1 MFPSIEDTVTAAGS
15 RLFVYGTLLRGLSR
29 AQVLRGARFL
39 GPALVEGRLFDLG
52 RYPGLRPGRGL
63 VVGELWEVDTATLER
78 IDRIEGFDPR
88 DRTGSLYQRVKTPVR
103 SLSGTPFSAATY
115 RYNRR
120 PPGDARIGHGDYR
133 RYLLEHRPGQQPM
146 VAYGSNLRRSR
157 IEERIGPVGRRR
169 PGALPG
175 FRLSLEKRAAGGP
188 RVVAN
193 LRFTG
198 RDGCPGALHRV
209 EPRQLEAMDR
219 FEGTPDH
226 YLRVVLPFRPEGE
239 RGLRLAHTWIAH
251 PDRVTTGLPVA
262 PEYLAHLRAGYGEF
276 GWTQGPIELA
286 VADLPEGTDEG

>member
-1 MFPSIEDTVTAAGS
+1 MTASAS

-29 AQVLRGARFL
+29 AQVLRGALFL

-63 VVGELWEVDTATLER
+63 VVGEVWDVDTATLQR
-78 IDRIEGFDPR
+78 IDRIEDFDPR
-88 DRTGSLYQRVKTPVR
+88 DPSGSLYQRVEVPVR
-103 SLSGTPFSAATY
+103 SLSGMQFTARTY

-120 PPGDARIGHGDYR
+120 PPGRACIRHGDYR
-133 RYLLEHRPGQQPM
+133 RYLLERRPGQQPL
-146 VAYGSNLRRSR
+146 VAYGSNLRLSR

-169 PGALPG
+169 AGTFPG

-198 RDGCPGALHRV
+198 QDRCPGALHRV
-209 EPRQLEAMDR
+209 APAQLDAMDR

-226 YLRVVLPFRPEGE
+226 YLRVVLPFQPEGE
-239 RGLRLAHTWIAH
+239 RGMRLAHTWIAH

-262 PEYLAHLRAGYGEF
+262 PEYLDHLRVGYREF
-276 GWTQGPIELA
+276 GWEQAPIEGAL
-286 VADLPEGTDEG
+286 ADLTEGIGGG